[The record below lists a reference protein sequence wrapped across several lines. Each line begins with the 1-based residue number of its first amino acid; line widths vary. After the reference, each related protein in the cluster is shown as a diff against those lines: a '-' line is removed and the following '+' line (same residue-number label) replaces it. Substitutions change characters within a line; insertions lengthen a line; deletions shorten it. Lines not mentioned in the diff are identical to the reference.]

1 MQLKEAVTRRCCLR
15 KVFLKFSQNSQE
27 NTCVVISFLI
37 KLLAQACNFF
47 KKRLQFKGF
56 TVNVANLR
64 VIFLEHL
71 LWLLLNLEYFWLQ
84 FANLHLGYMTELYFQ
99 DIIMICK
106 FKAMV
111 TLTINCKS
119 LLS

>member
-37 KLLAQACNFF
+37 KLQAQACNFF

-56 TVNVANLR
+56 TVNVGEFASYFFRTPPVAASELR
-64 VIFLEHL
+64 VFL
-71 LWLLLNLEYFWLQ
+71 
-84 FANLHLGYMTELYFQ
+84 AP
-99 DIIMICK
+99 IC
-106 FKAMV
+106 
-111 TLTINCKS
+111 
-119 LLS
+119 